1 MPAGTSMTT
10 NLPTSTDDVVD
21 QDTTYYGY
29 AARETG
35 GAAATTV
42 ILRAGSSSGAILET
56 FTLAA
61 SESIAISRTPGRR
74 CPGGI
79 HATISGSGVLQGCVY
94 HA

>member
-1 MPAGTSMTT
+1 
-10 NLPTSTDDVVD
+10 
-21 QDTTYYGY
+21 
-29 AARETG
+29 
-35 GAAATTV
+35 V